1 MGERTK
7 RVEISMYH
15 ASIVVPLLARP
26 AGTTHGPINAA
37 FFIGLAVVLVVCVI
51 VVLVRRGR

>member
-1 MGERTK
+1 MHHAP
-7 RVEISMYH
+7 RVG
-15 ASIVVPLLARP
+15 ALLARA

-37 FFIGLAVVLVVCVI
+37 FFIGLAVVVLVCAI